1 MYPSFYLYLL
11 EHTNNISVFFCLV
24 THCDVCVC
32 EQYSLWRLP
41 PWVTCGVSRFSSSAS
56 KNSSCSSVMANAEM
70 KAAWLLSTL
79 F

>member
-1 MYPSFYLYLL
+1 MIAFIFNVPFVLSLST
-11 EHTNNISVFFCLV
+11 EHTNNISVLFCLV

-41 PWVTCGVSRFSSSAS
+41 PWVTCGVSRFCSSAS

-70 KAAWLLSTL
+70 KAA
-79 F
+79 